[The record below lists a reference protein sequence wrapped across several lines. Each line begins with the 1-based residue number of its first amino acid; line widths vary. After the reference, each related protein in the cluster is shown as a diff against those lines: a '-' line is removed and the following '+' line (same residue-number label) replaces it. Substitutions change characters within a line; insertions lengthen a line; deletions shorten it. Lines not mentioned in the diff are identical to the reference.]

1 MDERIHVIH
10 TGSRPVCEVV
20 EPQDGISIV
29 IRYAGNHKE
38 NLTLPKS
45 IASAL
50 AEILSEINSAR
61 QNLRLNQP
69 PRVE

>member
-20 EPQDGISIV
+20 EPRYGISIV